1 VNQRKDRANPEG
13 GVLFVKKP
21 EMEGVFVNMNA
32 QNICVSHI
40 IISINVLT
48 MNDIRT
54 FFDWFGIDQNN
65 KEHANFRY

>member
-1 VNQRKDRANPEG
+1 
-13 GVLFVKKP
+13 
-21 EMEGVFVNMNA
+21 MEGVFANMNA
-32 QNICVSHI
+32 QNICVPHI

-65 KEHANFRY
+65 KERANFRY